1 MGSYLAAPNAHLAK
15 RDSGGVRGAPIALSV
30 GGPIWHRNFWKKVI
44 TDHQNLAHLGNKN
57 ETLAKPQKIFG
68 RPKSGR
74 AGKERPS
81 FATTRTPS
89 THATLH
95 RRNSEVAIV
104 ERMDMDNV
112 RAHPQG
118 RGDANC
124 GRDHK
129 RNQTCFALGVGR
141 WHASVLRHGVF
152 ASGPRVLVRITAFGG
167 ACENLSR
174 QQK

>member
-1 MGSYLAAPNAHLAK
+1 MPRPGARYISRAHSLGFAKKQPHLDRQLGKKSY
-15 RDSGGVRGAPIALSV
+15 VRNRISK
-30 GGPIWHRNFWKKVI
+30 F

-81 FATTRTPS
+81 SATTCTPS
-89 THATLH
+89 TQATLH

-129 RNQTCFALGVGR
+129 RIQACFALGVGR
-141 WHASVLRHGVF
+141 WHASVMRHGVF